1 MKILGL
7 CWDIASSA
15 SVSIDDKI
23 VYAASEER
31 FSRRKSDEQYPYNA
45 IENGLDFCAISP
57 NDLDQIVIGS
67 TEMAFKYFMLNKTS
81 TFSVNDLIIL
91 VVKNFQICWNYSS
104 IRLTIVI
111 IHLIQRN

>member
-15 SVSIDDKI
+15 SVAIDDKI

-45 IENGLDFCAISP
+45 IENGLNFCAISP
-57 NDLDQIVIGS
+57 NELDQIVIGS

-91 VVKNFQICWNYSS
+91 MEKI
-104 IRLTIVI
+104 LETKT
-111 IHLIQRN
+111 